1 LSCYNEVILSSSR
14 HFIMLEHLNLLWFSL
29 LNADAG
35 LHGWR
40 LGIGLFA
47 AKWLILIVPLGLA
60 GLWMSG
66 DNAQREAAVKALAAT
81 ACALTLNGAAGLLW
95 YHPRPFVDHVGHTFL
110 QHAPDSSFP
119 SDHGTIMFTVALVLA
134 LCAVPMARRFGR
146 SLLPLALVVAWSR
159 VFLGVHWP
167 MDMLGALCVGLAMA
181 MLFQTPIATRF
192 CAALAGSLAGLY
204 RRLLARPIARGWLR
218 P

>member
-1 LSCYNEVILSSSR
+1 
-14 HFIMLEHLNLLWFSL
+14 MLETINQLWFAMI
-29 LNADAG
+29 NANAG

-40 LGIGLFA
+40 LDLALFA
-47 AKWLILIVPLGLA
+47 AEWLILLVPIGLL

-66 DNAQREAAVKALAAT
+66 EGAQRQAAVKALLAT
-81 ACALTLNGAAGLLW
+81 CCALGINAAIGLLW
-95 YHPRPFVDHVGHTFL
+95 YHPRPFVAGAGRSFMH
-110 QHAPDSSFP
+110 HAPDSSFP

-134 LCAVPMARRFGR
+134 VSSVPAARRFGR

-167 MDMLGALCVGLAMA
+167 IDMLGALAVALGVTL
-181 MLFQTPIATRF
+181 LFQLNLLERL
-192 CAALAGSLAGLY
+192 CAALTAPLGTLY
-204 RRLLARPIARGWLR
+204 RRVLARPIARGWLR

>member
-1 LSCYNEVILSSSR
+1 
-14 HFIMLEHLNLLWFSL
+14 MLDHLNLFLFSL
-29 LNADAG
+29 LNAGAG

-40 LGIGLFA
+40 LELGVFA
-47 AKWLILIVPLGLA
+47 AKWLILLVPIGLT

-66 DNAQREAAVKALAAT
+66 QAGQREAAVRALAAT
-81 ACALTLNGAAGLLW
+81 GCALALNAAIGLLW
-95 YHPRPFVDHVGHTFL
+95 YHARPFAGGVGHNFL

-134 LCAVPMARRFGR
+134 GTGSPAARRFGR
-146 SLLPLALVVAWSR
+146 ALLPLALVVAWSR

-167 MDMLGALCVGLAMA
+167 LDMVGALGMA
-181 MLFQTPIATRF
+181 VMVTLLFHTAF
-192 CAALAGSLAGLY
+192 AAGVCAALAASMAALY
-204 RRLLARPIARGWLR
+204 RRLLAGPIARGWLR

>member
-1 LSCYNEVILSSSR
+1 
-14 HFIMLEHLNLLWFSL
+14 MLDHLNVLCFSL

-40 LGIGLFA
+40 LALGMFA
-47 AKWLILIVPLGLA
+47 AKYLILLVPLGLA
-60 GLWMSG
+60 GLWIG
-66 DNAQREAAVKALAAT
+66 GQPPQREAAVKALAAT
-81 ACALTLNGAAGLLW
+81 ACALALNAFIGLLW
-95 YHPRPFVDHVGHTFL
+95 YHARPFAGGTGHSFL

-134 LCAVPMARRFGR
+134 TARSPAARRCGV
-146 SLLPLALVVAWSR
+146 SLLPLAAVVAWAR

-167 MDMLGALCVGLAMA
+167 LDMLGALGVAIAMA
-181 MLFQTPIATRF
+181 LLFRSALASAT
-192 CAALAGSLAGLY
+192 CAALAQAMATLY

>member
-1 LSCYNEVILSSSR
+1 
-14 HFIMLEHLNLLWFSL
+14 MLEHLNLLCFSL

-40 LGIGLFA
+40 LELGVFA
-47 AKWLILIVPLGLA
+47 AKYLILLVPLGLA
-60 GLWMSG
+60 GLWIG
-66 DNAQREAAVKALAAT
+66 GQPLQREAAVRALAAT
-81 ACALTLNGAAGLLW
+81 ACALALNALIGLLW
-95 YHPRPFVDHVGHTFL
+95 YHARPFVGGTGHTFL
-110 QHAPDSSFP
+110 HHAPDSSFP

-134 LCAVPMARRFGR
+134 SSRAPLPRRLGR
-146 SLLPLALVVAWSR
+146 ALLPLALAVAWAR

-167 MDMLGALCVGLAMA
+167 LDMLGALGIAIAVTL
-181 MLFQTPIATRF
+181 LFCAAPVATS
-192 CAALAGSLAGLY
+192 CAALAEGMATLY

>member
-1 LSCYNEVILSSSR
+1 
-14 HFIMLEHLNLLWFSL
+14 MLDHLNVLCFSL

-40 LGIGLFA
+40 LALGVFA
-47 AKWLILIVPLGLA
+47 AKYLILLVPLGLA
-60 GLWMSG
+60 GLWIG
-66 DNAQREAAVKALAAT
+66 GQPPQREAAVKALAASAQALAAS
-81 ACALTLNGAAGLLW
+81 ACALALNALIGMLW
-95 YHPRPFVDHVGHTFL
+95 YHARPFAGGTGHSFL

-134 LCAVPMARRFGR
+134 SAGSPAARRCGV
-146 SLLPLALVVAWSR
+146 SLLPLAAVVAWAR

-167 MDMLGALCVGLAMA
+167 LDMLGALGVAIAMA
-181 MLFQTPIATRF
+181 LLFRSLLVTAA
-192 CAALAGSLAGLY
+192 CAALAETMATLY

>member
-1 LSCYNEVILSSSR
+1 
-14 HFIMLEHLNLLWFSL
+14 MPEHLNLLWFSL

-40 LGIGLFA
+40 LELGLFA
-47 AKWLILIVPLGLA
+47 AEWLILLVPIGLV

-66 DNAQREAAVKALAAT
+66 APAQRQAAVQALAAT
-81 ACALTLNGAAGLLW
+81 GCALGINALIGLLW
-95 YHPRPFVDHVGHTFL
+95 YHGRPFVAGVGHTFMH
-110 QHAPDSSFP
+110 HAPDSSFP

-134 LCAVPMARRFGR
+134 TCKVPVARGFGR
-146 SLLPLALVVAWSR
+146 SLLPLALVVAWAR

-167 MDMLGALCVGLAMA
+167 IDMLGGLCVALVVALLFCTPLANH
-181 MLFQTPIATRF
+181 L
-192 CAALAGSLAGLY
+192 CAALAATMAALY
-204 RRLLARPIARGWLR
+204 RRVLAVPIARGWLR

>member
-1 LSCYNEVILSSSR
+1 
-14 HFIMLEHLNLLWFSL
+14 MLDHLNLLWFSL

-40 LGIGLFA
+40 LDLGVFA
-47 AKWLILIVPLGLA
+47 AKWLILLVPAGLA
-60 GLWMSG
+60 GLWMGG
-66 DNAQREAAVKALAAT
+66 DAIQREAAVKALAAT
-81 ACALTLNGAAGLLW
+81 ACALAVNAVIGLLW
-95 YHPRPFVDHVGHTFL
+95 YRARPFVGGTGHTFL
-110 QHAPDSSFP
+110 MHAPDSSFP

-134 LCAVPMARRFGR
+134 SCRAPAARCFGW
-146 SLLPLALVVAWSR
+146 SLLPLALVVAWAR

-167 MDMLGALCVGLAMA
+167 LDMLGALGVALAVTL
-181 MLFQTPIATRF
+181 LFHTALMNRL
-192 CAALAGSLAGLY
+192 CAALAAALAACY

>member
-1 LSCYNEVILSSSR
+1 
-14 HFIMLEHLNLLWFSL
+14 MLENLNLLWFSL

-40 LGIGLFA
+40 LELAVFA
-47 AKWLILIVPLGLA
+47 AKWLILLVPIGLA

-66 DNAQREAAVKALAAT
+66 QTAQREAAVRALAAT
-81 ACALTLNGAAGLLW
+81 GFALMVNALIGLGW
-95 YHPRPFVDHVGHTFL
+95 YHDRPFVIGVGHTFL

-134 LCAVPMARRFGR
+134 GCREPVARRFGR
-146 SLLPLALVVAWSR
+146 SLLPLAVVVAWSR

-167 MDMLGALCVGLAMA
+167 MDMLGAVAVSLCMLMLSRTQLADDVC
-181 MLFQTPIATRF
+181 PV
-192 CAALAGSLAGLY
+192 LARAIEQLY
-204 RRLLARPIARGWLR
+204 RRILATPIARGWLR

>member
-1 LSCYNEVILSSSR
+1 
-14 HFIMLEHLNLLWFSL
+14 MLEHLNLLWFSM

-40 LGIGLFA
+40 LDLGIFAAQYLILLVPIGLT
-47 AKWLILIVPLGLA
+47 
-60 GLWMSG
+60 GLWVSG
-66 DNAQREAAVKALAAT
+66 QPLQREAAVKALAAT
-81 ACALTLNGAAGLLW
+81 ACALALNACIGLLW
-95 YHPRPFVDHVGHTFL
+95 YHARPFAGGIGHHFL

-134 LCAVPMARRFGR
+134 SSRSAAARRFGWA
-146 SLLPLALVVAWSR
+146 LLPLAAAVALAR

-167 MDMLGALCVGLAMA
+167 LDMMGAFGVAIAMA
-181 MLFQTPIATRF
+181 LLFRTTAVAGP
-192 CAALAGSLAGLY
+192 CAALGGTMATLY